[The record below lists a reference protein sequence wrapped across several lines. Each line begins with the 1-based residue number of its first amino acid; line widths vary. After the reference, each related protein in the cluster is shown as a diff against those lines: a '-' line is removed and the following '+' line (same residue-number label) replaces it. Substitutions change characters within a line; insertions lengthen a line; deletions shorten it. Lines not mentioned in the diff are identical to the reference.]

1 MEKRRQGKHDRT
13 ACVLQAAMYAKGL
26 SQQPGTL
33 DIDVIMGDIR
43 EARRRG
49 NSAQKN
55 IIVDEPNGIW
65 KKRLASRA
73 VGRNNYVWF
82 SASRRNFDIKG

>member
-1 MEKRRQGKHDRT
+1 MTGQPVCCKPP
-13 ACVLQAAMYAKGL
+13 MYAKGL

-33 DIDVIMGDIR
+33 DIDVIMEDIH
-43 EARRRG
+43 EARRSRS
-49 NSAQKN
+49 NSSQKN
-55 IIVDEPNGIW
+55 TIVDEPNGIW